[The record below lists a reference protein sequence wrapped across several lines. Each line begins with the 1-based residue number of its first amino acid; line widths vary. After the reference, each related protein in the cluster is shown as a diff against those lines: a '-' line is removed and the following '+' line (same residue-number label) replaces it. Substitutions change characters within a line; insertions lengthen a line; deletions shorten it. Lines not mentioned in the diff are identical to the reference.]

1 MRSCSMQHVK
11 WSFSSQLW
19 SSPFGSMVRG
29 MDDLQTHP
37 VKDIPQEAVDRPV
50 GRADTPNA

>member
-1 MRSCSMQHVK
+1 
-11 WSFSSQLW
+11 
-19 SSPFGSMVRG
+19 MVRA